1 MSPASAGGLFTT
13 EPPGKPSVDACVAPT
28 VLEGGDAEAD
38 WEDRVPFSHDLYIL
52 VGDTFV

>member
-1 MSPASAGGLFTT
+1 MSPASAGGFFTT